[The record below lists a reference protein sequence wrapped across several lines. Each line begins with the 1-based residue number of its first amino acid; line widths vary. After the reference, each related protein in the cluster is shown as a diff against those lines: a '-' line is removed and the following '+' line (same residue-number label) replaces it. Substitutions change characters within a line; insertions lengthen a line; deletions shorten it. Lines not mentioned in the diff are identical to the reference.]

1 MASSS
6 NYFSSF
12 SRASLPLLFFFF
24 LLLLLH
30 SDASAKLS
38 TDFYAQSCPQ
48 VFDTVKS
55 VVKSAINQEKRIGA
69 SLLRLLFH
77 DCFVLG
83 CDASVLLDDTST
95 LLGEKTAKPNNNSLR
110 GFEVVDRIKTAVEKV
125 CPGVVSCA
133 DILAITARD
142 SVVFLNG
149 PSWEVKLGRRDS
161 RKASFNKANTDIPP
175 PTSSL
180 ANLTA
185 AYAKKGL
192 SVKDLVALS
201 GAHTIGKARC
211 ISFRDHIYNDT
222 DINGSFAKLRQ
233 ANCPRTSGSG
243 DDNLAPL
250 DLQTPTVFDND
261 YFNNLISFKGLL
273 HSDQELYNTSGSSS
287 AALVKSYSRST
298 AAFFDG
304 FVAAMIKMSDIR
316 PLTGKRGEIRK
327 NCRKVN

>member
-1 MASSS
+1 MHTLSSLFHNCPSYTVYAMASSS

-12 SRASLPLLFFFF
+12 SRASLPLFFFF
-24 LLLLLH
+24 FLLLLH

-83 CDASVLLDDTST
+83 CDASVLLDDTPT

-110 GFEVVDRIKTAVEKV
+110 GFEVVDRIKTAVEK
-125 CPGVVSCA
+125 
-133 DILAITARD
+133 
-142 SVVFLNG
+142 LNG

-192 SVKDLVALS
+192 SVGDLVALS

-233 ANCPRTSGSG
+233 ANCPCTSGSG
-243 DDNLAPL
+243 DNNLAPL